1 MAHSVSL
8 RAIGQSLEVAKVADF
23 HLERDGQDYVL
34 RSDSL
39 TKASEWILR
48 NALSANDVV
57 ERSGRQS
64 PFNRSLRFGPRDILR
79 LNAEGQ
85 KRRRDPAS
93 PDVQTPAKLSQ
104 LLRTLGDH
112 LDRTEA
118 NEFHISWKPDSV
130 FVDYQLAGGQIDR
143 RTFTPEKL
151 QQLGS
156 HSRFRRARRDA
167 R

>member
-8 RAIGQSLEVAKVADF
+8 RAIGQSLEIAKVAAFD
-23 HLERDGQDYVL
+23 LERDGQDYVL

-39 TKASEWILR
+39 TKTGEWILR

-57 ERSGRQS
+57 AASGRQPPS
-64 PFNRSLRFGPRDILR
+64 DRALRFDPHDIVHLD
-79 LNAEGQ
+79 AEGQ
-85 KRRRDPAS
+85 KRRRDLAS
-93 PDVQTPAKLSQ
+93 SDMQQPTKLSQ

-112 LDRTEA
+112 LDRIEA
-118 NEFHISWKPDSV
+118 NQFHISWKPDSV

-143 RTFTPEKL
+143 RTFTPGKL

-156 HSRFRRARRDA
+156 HSRFRRSRRNA
-167 R
+167 G